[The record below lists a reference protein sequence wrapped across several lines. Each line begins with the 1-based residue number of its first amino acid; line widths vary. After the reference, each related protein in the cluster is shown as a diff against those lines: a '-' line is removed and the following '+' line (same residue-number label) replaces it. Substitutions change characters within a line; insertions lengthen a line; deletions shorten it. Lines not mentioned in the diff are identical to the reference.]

1 MQHQH
6 LAIVR
11 AALTFW
17 DEEMA
22 SVSDTIY
29 RHYLHSKD
37 QGVEITPGNVALV
50 RTYFNQVVPKFCLL
64 DLQSG
69 ELASK
74 QLVEDSRV
82 LTCEPSQQI
91 VSVLISR

>member
-1 MQHQH
+1 MQPKH

-22 SVSDTIY
+22 SVPRESY

-37 QGVEITPGNVALV
+37 QDVVISPEDVAEARV
-50 RTYFNQVVPKFCLL
+50 YFNQVASKFGLI
-64 DLQSG
+64 DFQSG
-69 ELASK
+69 KLISK
-74 QLVEDSRV
+74 PLVEDS
-82 LTCEPSQQI
+82 CELNCKPSQQI
-91 VSVLISR
+91 VSVLVR